1 MRVGHLEMSAPH
13 RTMSQCPTVAKRVQL
28 RHDTAANWQAAN
40 PTLLS
45 GEFAYETDTGR
56 LKIGNGSSSWSALP
70 YFTAG
75 GTGPTGPL
83 GTGPTGRT
91 GPTGWTGPTGVPGS
105 ATNTGATG
113 PTGPTGWTGPTG
125 VPGSAVNTGATG
137 PTGPLGTGP
146 TGAPGSATNTG
157 ATGPTG
163 PRGITADG
171 VFDGGAPE
179 STYVLEPMIDFGG
192 VV

>member
-1 MRVGHLEMSAPH
+1 MRVEHLELSAPH

-91 GPTGWTGPTGVPGS
+91 GPTGWTGPPGS